1 MRQQASSNATTR
13 SFLGVVIGTVIA
25 VLYMV
30 LWVVARPADIR
41 IMSYIGEIL
50 GVEAIVFMSWSLVLA
65 TVLPG
70 LEAAFGG
77 LDRQA
82 IWHRRTAL
90 IGVTLAFLH
99 QLLTEPNRSSSPF
112 GATLGSIG
120 FYGLLALI
128 AWALLSPTSWAARW
142 GGPLGWVARIGY
154 DRWLS
159 IHRLTGVFVVIAM
172 VHGKVAD
179 PTLPGSQLL
188 NVTYLVICGVGTAAF
203 LYREL
208 VMRFILLRAEYRVA
222 KVDRPNART
231 LVVDLEPR
239 AAPLRFVP
247 GQFVYVDFANN
258 GWHPHPFTIASGLSS
273 RTLQLA
279 IRDSG
284 AETHALYGALQ
295 SGSTVRV
302 GKPHGQFDYHG
313 GGVHQVWIAGGI
325 GITPF
330 ISWIRSLDDAFDH
343 EVDFFYTVA
352 DEHDA
357 LFLKEIQA
365 AAARHPS
372 LRVHL
377 VASDRDGLLTSDQI
391 AKTAPS
397 PLEQVWVY
405 MCGPAP
411 MMDSF
416 AQRFRQLG
424 VPRQHIFWEEFAVR

>member
-1 MRQQASSNATTR
+1 
-13 SFLGVVIGTVIA
+13 VV
-25 VLYMV
+25 
-30 LWVVARPADIR
+30 
-41 IMSYIGEIL
+41 
-50 GVEAIVFMSWSLVLA
+50 
-65 TVLPG
+65 
-70 LEAAFGG
+70 
-77 LDRQA
+77 
-82 IWHRRTAL
+82 
-90 IGVTLAFLH
+90 
-99 QLLTEPNRSSSPF
+99 
-112 GATLGSIG
+112 
-120 FYGLLALI
+120 
-128 AWALLSPTSWAARW
+128 
-142 GGPLGWVARIGY
+142 
-154 DRWLS
+154 
-159 IHRLTGVFVVIAM
+159 
-172 VHGKVAD
+172 
-179 PTLPGSQLL
+179 
-188 NVTYLVICGVGTAAF
+188 
-203 LYREL
+203 
-208 VMRFILLRAEYRVA
+208 

-273 RTLQLA
+273 PTLQLA

-284 AETHALYGALQ
+284 AETHALYHALQ

-313 GGVHQVWIAGGI
+313 GGVHQVWVAAGI

-357 LFLKEIQA
+357 LFLKDIQA
-365 AAARHPS
+365 AAACYPS

-377 VASDRDGLLTSDQI
+377 VASGRDGLLTPEQI
-391 AKTAPS
+391 AKMVPS
-397 PLEQVWVY
+397 SLDQVWVY
-405 MCGPAP
+405 MCGPDA

-424 VPRQHIFWEEFAVR
+424 VPRQRIFWNSSRCASPRSDRHGYAVALRPRSQCARTCLFMIPRRPCPGSRIVKPKVVEALYTFPERTTYCRQSILPLAICSLVYL